1 MEDAGRAI
9 KRVREELA
17 KKDKANGTSVSESLD
32 LANLVKKIDRG
43 FFDAPADVLGS
54 IKASWAKAHADAAAH
69 PPSSRGTRHTRN
81 PESDLADAMLHVQQ
95 CWLEEGLKGTVLD
108 ESDFAMHASKINFI
122 AVKTAL
128 NAAGNWSQRNVWDG
142 FLPRLKSI
150 KEDVALKTEGP
161 YRTYAQLIRSLET
174 IVTDCKAEV
183 LDARRAGRS
192 APDPEEMDEAAGFVK
207 DLERWLWGKWSE
219 NTLPRYDVDGRGD
232 GDVGSPG
239 ATGGR
244 RSRGVKRYAEEDS
257 DGSFDSDSDDGDG
270 DEKSDDEDDGRERPR
285 KNEQPVVKKRRG
297 RPPKSSYANVPGP
310 AAPANPGASAPQTP
324 TQSLP
329 PGATQSPTD
338 TDVVVVRVVCHGLQA
353 TVELVRPRVPR
364 EKPLT
369 GADDAGREGAMKATK
384 APRSESPR
392 PPTGPPCAARVL
404 AVAGVAIN
412 ADTDLTLASPAAFEA
427 HARTIAGETAAAG
440 GGGRFQSL
448 DSTSRGDAVPPPR
461 TNSTSAADDDD
472 DSKFRECARVIER
485 EGVDVPLVE
494 YEAKLAAAPFPAP
507 AALPKSPKDSK
518 LIAGVVGYSADRGKD
533 ARDQLAAARKRA
545 SVPAG
550 TIRAA
555 ELRARL
561 KDLRG
566 KIEDVRRD
574 VAASAEDCGGF
585 GVVGAATRRSSAATN
600 STGGGGSEYVGYVER
615 VDEAMV
621 LGGRW
626 ANAVG

>member
-239 ATGGR
+239 AGGGR

-270 DEKSDDEDDGRERPR
+270 DEKSDDDDAGRERPR

-297 RPPKSSYANVPGP
+297 RPPKSSYASPGP
-310 AAPANPGASAPQTP
+310 AGPANPGASAPQTP

-338 TDVVVVRVVCHGLQA
+338 TDVVVVKVVCHGLQA

-364 EKPLT
+364 GKPLT

-384 APRSESPR
+384 VPRSESPR
-392 PPTGPPCAARVL
+392 PPTGPPCAVRVL

-440 GGGRFQSL
+440 GCGRFQSL

-615 VDEAMV
+615 VDEGMV

>member
-54 IKASWAKAHADAAAH
+54 IKGSWAKAHADAAAH

-219 NTLPRYDVDGRGD
+219 NTLPKYDVDGRGD

-270 DEKSDDEDDGRERPR
+270 DEKSDDEDAGRERPR

-297 RPPKSSYANVPGP
+297 RPPKSSYASPGTAGP
-310 AAPANPGASAPQTP
+310 GNPGAAAPQTP

-338 TDVVVVRVVCHGLQA
+338 TDVVVVKVVCHGLQA

>member
-54 IKASWAKAHADAAAH
+54 IKGSWAKAHADAAAH

-219 NTLPRYDVDGRGD
+219 NTLPKYDVDGRGD

-244 RSRGVKRYAEEDS
+244 RSRGGKRYAEEDS

-270 DEKSDDEDDGRERPR
+270 AEKSDDEDAGRERPR

-297 RPPKSSYANVPGP
+297 RPPKSSYASPGT
-310 AAPANPGASAPQTP
+310 AGPANPGAAAPQTP

-338 TDVVVVRVVCHGLQA
+338 TDVVVVKVVCHGLQA

-448 DSTSRGDAVPPPR
+448 DSTSRGDSVPPPR

>member
-54 IKASWAKAHADAAAH
+54 IKASWAKAHVDAAAH
-69 PPSSRGTRHTRN
+69 PPSSRGTRQTRN

-108 ESDFAMHASKINFI
+108 EADFAMHASKINFI

-219 NTLPRYDVDGRGD
+219 NTLPKYDVDGRGD

-270 DEKSDDEDDGRERPR
+270 DEKSDDEDAWRERPR
-285 KNEQPVVKKRRG
+285 ENEQPVVKKRRG
-297 RPPKSSYANVPGP
+297 RPPKSSYASPGP
-310 AAPANPGASAPQTP
+310 AGPAKPGASAPNP
-324 TQSLP
+324 DAIAASRRDSIAHRHRRRRRD
-329 PGATQSPTD
+329 G
-338 TDVVVVRVVCHGLQA
+338 G
-353 TVELVRPRVPR
+353 VPR
-364 EKPLT
+364 
-369 GADDAGREGAMKATK
+369 AARHRRA
-384 APRSESPR
+384 R
-392 PPTGPPCAARVL
+392 PPEG
-404 AVAGVAIN
+404 
-412 ADTDLTLASPAAFEA
+412 
-427 HARTIAGETAAAG
+427 TA
-440 GGGRFQSL
+440 
-448 DSTSRGDAVPPPR
+448 
-461 TNSTSAADDDD
+461 
-472 DSKFRECARVIER
+472 
-485 EGVDVPLVE
+485 
-494 YEAKLAAAPFPAP
+494 
-507 AALPKSPKDSK
+507 
-518 LIAGVVGYSADRGKD
+518 
-533 ARDQLAAARKRA
+533 
-545 SVPAG
+545 
-550 TIRAA
+550 
-555 ELRARL
+555 
-561 KDLRG
+561 
-566 KIEDVRRD
+566 
-574 VAASAEDCGGF
+574 
-585 GVVGAATRRSSAATN
+585 
-600 STGGGGSEYVGYVER
+600 
-615 VDEAMV
+615 
-621 LGGRW
+621 
-626 ANAVG
+626 

>member
-1 MEDAGRAI
+1 MTIHVVVSTQDFSRGTWHLPPTNLNRADRAIAGVAMEDAGRAI

-69 PPSSRGTRHTRN
+69 PPSSRGTRQTRN
-81 PESDLADAMLHVQQ
+81 PESDLANAMLHVQQ

-108 ESDFAMHASKINFI
+108 EADFAMHASKINFI

-207 DLERWLWGKWSE
+207 DLERWVWGKWSE

-239 ATGGR
+239 AGGR

-270 DEKSDDEDDGRERPR
+270 DEKSDDGDTGRDRPR
-285 KNEQPVVKKRRG
+285 ENEPVVKKRRG
-297 RPPKSSYANVPGP
+297 RPPKSSYASPGP
-310 AAPANPGASAPQTP
+310 AGPAKPGASAPATP
-324 TQSLP
+324 TRSLP

-338 TDVVVVRVVCHGLQA
+338 TDVVVVTVACHGLRA

-364 EKPLT
+364 EKT
-369 GADDAGREGAMKATK
+369 EGADDASREG
-384 APRSESPR
+384 
-392 PPTGPPCAARVL
+392 L
-404 AVAGVAIN
+404 
-412 ADTDLTLASPAAFEA
+412 
-427 HARTIAGETAAAG
+427 
-440 GGGRFQSL
+440 
-448 DSTSRGDAVPPPR
+448 
-461 TNSTSAADDDD
+461 
-472 DSKFRECARVIER
+472 
-485 EGVDVPLVE
+485 
-494 YEAKLAAAPFPAP
+494 
-507 AALPKSPKDSK
+507 
-518 LIAGVVGYSADRGKD
+518 
-533 ARDQLAAARKRA
+533 
-545 SVPAG
+545 
-550 TIRAA
+550 
-555 ELRARL
+555 
-561 KDLRG
+561 
-566 KIEDVRRD
+566 
-574 VAASAEDCGGF
+574 
-585 GVVGAATRRSSAATN
+585 
-600 STGGGGSEYVGYVER
+600 
-615 VDEAMV
+615 
-621 LGGRW
+621 
-626 ANAVG
+626 

>member
-207 DLERWLWGKWSE
+207 DLERWVWGKWSE

-270 DEKSDDEDDGRERPR
+270 DEKSDDEDAGRERPR

-297 RPPKSSYANVPGP
+297 RPPKSSYASPGT
-310 AAPANPGASAPQTP
+310 AGPANPGAAAPQTP

-338 TDVVVVRVVCHGLQA
+338 TDVVVVKVVCHGLQA

-600 STGGGGSEYVGYVER
+600 STGGGGSEYVGYNVR

>member
-219 NTLPRYDVDGRGD
+219 NTLPKYDVDGRGD

-270 DEKSDDEDDGRERPR
+270 DEKSDDEDAGRERPR

-310 AAPANPGASAPQTP
+310 AGPANPGAAAPQTP

-338 TDVVVVRVVCHGLQA
+338 TDVVVVKVVCHGLQA

>member
-54 IKASWAKAHADAAAH
+54 IKGSWAKAHADAAAH

-219 NTLPRYDVDGRGD
+219 NTLPKYDVDGRGD

-270 DEKSDDEDDGRERPR
+270 DEKSDDEDAGRERPR

-297 RPPKSSYANVPGP
+297 RPPKSSYASPGP
-310 AAPANPGASAPQTP
+310 AGPAKPGASAPATP
-324 TQSLP
+324 TRSLP

-338 TDVVVVRVVCHGLQA
+338 TDVVVVKVVCHGLQA

>member
-54 IKASWAKAHADAAAH
+54 IKGSWAKAHADAAAH

-219 NTLPRYDVDGRGD
+219 NTLPKYDVDGRGD

-270 DEKSDDEDDGRERPR
+270 DEKSDDEDAGRERPR

-310 AAPANPGASAPQTP
+310 AGPANPGAAAPQTP

-338 TDVVVVRVVCHGLQA
+338 TDVVVVKVVCHGLQA

>member
-54 IKASWAKAHADAAAH
+54 IKGSWAKAHADAAAH

-219 NTLPRYDVDGRGD
+219 NTLPKYDVDGRGD

-270 DEKSDDEDDGRERPR
+270 DEKSDDEDAGRERPR

-297 RPPKSSYANVPGP
+297 RPPKSSYASPGT
-310 AAPANPGASAPQTP
+310 AGPANPGAAAPQTP

-338 TDVVVVRVVCHGLQA
+338 TDVVVVKVVCHGLQA

-472 DSKFRECARVIER
+472 DSKFRECARIIER

-600 STGGGGSEYVGYVER
+600 STGGGGSEYVGYNER

>member
-54 IKASWAKAHADAAAH
+54 IKGSWAKAHADAAAH

-219 NTLPRYDVDGRGD
+219 NTLPKYDVDGRGD

-270 DEKSDDEDDGRERPR
+270 DEKSDDEDAGRERPR

-297 RPPKSSYANVPGP
+297 RPPKSSYASPGT
-310 AAPANPGASAPQTP
+310 AGPANPGAAAPQTP

-338 TDVVVVRVVCHGLQA
+338 TDVVVVKVVCHGLQA

-448 DSTSRGDAVPPPR
+448 DSTSRGDSVPPPR

>member
-219 NTLPRYDVDGRGD
+219 NTLPKYDVDGRGD

-270 DEKSDDEDDGRERPR
+270 DEKSDDEDAGRERPR

-297 RPPKSSYANVPGP
+297 RPPKSSYASPGT
-310 AAPANPGASAPQTP
+310 AGPANPGAAPPQTP

-338 TDVVVVRVVCHGLQA
+338 TDVVVVKVVCHGLQA

>member
-54 IKASWAKAHADAAAH
+54 IKGSWAKAHADAAAH

-219 NTLPRYDVDGRGD
+219 NTLPKYDVDGRGD

-270 DEKSDDEDDGRERPR
+270 DEKSDDEDAGRERPR

-297 RPPKSSYANVPGP
+297 RPPKSSYASPGT
-310 AAPANPGASAPQTP
+310 AGPANPGAAAPQTP

-338 TDVVVVRVVCHGLQA
+338 TDVVVVKVVCHGLQA

>member
-17 KKDKANGTSVSESLD
+17 KKDKANSTSVSESLD

-54 IKASWAKAHADAAAH
+54 IKASWAKARADAAAH

-142 FLPRLKSI
+142 FLPRLKTI

-239 ATGGR
+239 AGGR

-270 DEKSDDEDDGRERPR
+270 DGDEKSDDEDAGHERPR
-285 KNEQPVVKKRRG
+285 KNDEPVVKKRRG
-297 RPPKSSYANVPGP
+297 RPPKSSYASPGP
-310 AAPANPGASAPQTP
+310 AGPADPGAAPQTP
-324 TQSLP
+324 TRSLP

-338 TDVVVVRVVCHGLQA
+338 TDVVIVRVACHGLQA
-353 TVELVRPRVPR
+353 TVELVRPRVGTG
-364 EKPLT
+364 EKPEGT
-369 GADDAGREGAMKATK
+369 ESYREGAAKATK

-392 PPTGPPCAARVL
+392 PPPPGPPCVYRIL

-427 HARTIAGETAAAG
+427 HARSIAGETAAADG
-440 GGGRFQSL
+440 GGCENRIHAVEPF
-448 DSTSRGDAVPPPR
+448 AVPPPR
-461 TNSTSAADDDD
+461 IDSTSAADDD

-518 LIAGVVGYSADRGKD
+518 LFPGVVGYSADRGKD

-545 SVPAG
+545 TAPAG

-574 VAASAEDCGGF
+574 VAASAEDCGRF
-585 GVVGAATRRSSAATN
+585 GEVGAATRRSSAATN
-600 STGGGGSEYVGYVER
+600 STGGGGSEYVGYTER

>member
-219 NTLPRYDVDGRGD
+219 NTLPKYDVDGRGD

-270 DEKSDDEDDGRERPR
+270 DEKSDDEDAGRERPR

-297 RPPKSSYANVPGP
+297 RPPKSSYASPGT
-310 AAPANPGASAPQTP
+310 AGPANPGAAAPQTP

-338 TDVVVVRVVCHGLQA
+338 TDVVVVKVVCHGLQA